1 MRLVGGLRALINVFK
16 RFVSLEQPD
25 NQDFCIMEHVV
36 NTIASSIAGH
46 GKLYLGRF
54 CLSKQVKV
62 FKFTRNL
69 EKRQVGVKG
78 AVSRNVSKFKLRK
91 LPPSEMKY

>member
-46 GKLYLGRF
+46 GKNLYLGRF
-54 CLSKQVKV
+54 FISKQ
-62 FKFTRNL
+62 
-69 EKRQVGVKG
+69 
-78 AVSRNVSKFKLRK
+78 A
-91 LPPSEMKY
+91 

>member
-36 NTIASSIAGH
+36 NTIASSVAGH
-46 GKLYLGRF
+46 GKLNIGQF
-54 CLSKQVKV
+54 CISKQAYSSSV
-62 FKFTRNL
+62 
-69 EKRQVGVKG
+69 
-78 AVSRNVSKFKLRK
+78 
-91 LPPSEMKY
+91 